1 MQPTNAKISSPASM
15 YSSLISTLS
24 RSQTRQLLLAGHFTQ
39 NPCRGILSVMEILRQ
54 LNFPGCHNVAV
65 TELWNYSKWNIAG
78 QRAAW
83 CSHRDVTSGCA
94 LWNRRDNQ
102 GVRLDRELC
111 GTSVERNGGRP
122 GEPLSENSAGLTHFA
137 ITMHESHK
145 RAQPSGKTENG
156 SITSRDV
163 SAKLSA

>member
-1 MQPTNAKISSPASM
+1 MACTLAESPSDPLIESSDSFVASAAVSIATGWSEPVPGRELHPLK
-15 YSSLISTLS
+15 SSAFHGAL
-24 RSQTRQLLLAGHFTQ
+24 
-39 NPCRGILSVMEILRQ
+39 LRQ

-83 CSHRDVTSGCA
+83 CSHRNEARGCA

-111 GTSVERNGGRP
+111 GTSAERNGGRP

-137 ITMHESHK
+137 ITCTKATKGLSPVE
-145 RAQPSGKTENG
+145 RLKT
-156 SITSRDV
+156 V
-163 SAKLSA
+163 P